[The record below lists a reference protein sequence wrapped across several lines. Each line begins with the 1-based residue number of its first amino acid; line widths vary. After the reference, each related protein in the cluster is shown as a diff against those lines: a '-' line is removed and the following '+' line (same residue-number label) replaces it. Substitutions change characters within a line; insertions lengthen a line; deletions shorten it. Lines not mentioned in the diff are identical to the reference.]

1 MDHVAAGP
9 KRRPGASVAVSVMPP
24 APPTPA
30 GIAVLPFLVL
40 LFVLV
45 LIIGAGLLYLT
56 VAHPALAVPLT
67 VAAGGVTVMFT
78 IAGVIAAFMTASR
91 RTSRRR

>member
-1 MDHVAAGP
+1 MSQTSSTQQPDPFPAP
-9 KRRPGASVAVSVMPP
+9 QQQP

-30 GIAVLPFLVL
+30 GIAVLPLLVL
-40 LFVLV
+40 LFVLVV

-67 VAAGGVTVMFT
+67 VAVGGVTVILT
-78 IAGVIAAFMTASR
+78 IAGVIAAFITASR
-91 RTSRRR
+91 R